1 MADGNERAFE
11 SGSREEEEFNNLLSA
26 AAKKI
31 NKSPDEGSKPA
42 PAPSSSSSGG
52 GKLTQEQIEALLNS
66 APPAGEITDEFIE
79 EVMNNTELESAKK
92 EKEAQDSLA
101 GAKAVPMDNDETD
114 RIVSMFE
121 AELNS
126 EKNGGRASA
135 GDDGIIIVNT
145 SPDGIPEEIVG
156 KKHKNLGFI
165 ITVAAAV
172 VAFALGFCVCFLFFS
187 DFIKSGSEEFAI
199 KAANALN
206 SQFPVNND
214 LYIYKAYVKD
224 GTASTECIL
233 YGAVDYNGETKMDIY
248 RVVVRDEDP
257 NKISVYYTVDEND
270 ESYIAMKNSSDSE
283 VKVQASILKNYSDTI
298 MAADKEIR
306 IGVPEWEKI
315 DCTKIN
321 RNITSS
327 QKK

>member
-1 MADGNERAFE
+1 MADDNERAFE

-31 NKSPDEGSKPA
+31 NKSPDEGSHSA
-42 PAPSSSSSGG
+42 PPPSSSSSGGG

-79 EVMNNTELESAKK
+79 EVMNNTELEAAKK
-92 EKEAQDSLA
+92 EEE
-101 GAKAVPMDNDETD
+101 AKATAAENDETE
-114 RIVSMFE
+114 RAVSMFE

-126 EKNGGRASA
+126 EKNIGKTSV

-145 SPDGIPEEIVG
+145 SPDGIPEEIAG

-187 DFIKSGSEEFAI
+187 DFIKSGNEEFAI

-214 LYIYKAYVKD
+214 LYIYKAYVKN
-224 GTASTECIL
+224 GSAATECIL

-248 RVVVRDEDP
+248 RVVVRNEDP

-298 MAADKEIR
+298 LAADKEIR

-327 QKK
+327 QIK

>member
-1 MADGNERAFE
+1 MKGLNKMADGNERAFE

-31 NKSPDEGSKPA
+31 NKSPDEGSQPA
-42 PAPSSSSSGG
+42 PPPSSPSSGG

-66 APPAGEITDEFIE
+66 APPAGEITDEFIDQ
-79 EVMNNTELESAKK
+79 VMNNTELEATKK
-92 EKEAQDSLA
+92 EEEAKTLA
-101 GAKAVPMDNDETD
+101 AENDETE
-114 RIVSMFE
+114 RAVSMFE

-126 EKNGGRASA
+126 EKNGGKTSV

-165 ITVAAAV
+165 ITAAATV

-224 GTASTECIL
+224 GSAATECIL
-233 YGAVDYNGETKMDIY
+233 YGAVDYNGETRMDIY
-248 RVVVRDEDP
+248 RVVVRDEEP

>member
-11 SGSREEEEFNNLLSA
+11 SGSREEDEFNSVLSA

-31 NKSPDEGSKPA
+31 NKAPGESSASVPASASP
-42 PAPSSSSSGG
+42 SSGG

-79 EVMNNTELESAKK
+79 EVMNNTELKSA
-92 EKEAQDSLA
+92 EKNDGGSSGLS
-101 GAKAVPMDNDETD
+101 GAKAVHMDNDETD
-114 RIVSMFE
+114 RIVSKFE
-121 AELNS
+121 EELKAEKHG
-126 EKNGGRASA
+126 EE
-135 GDDGIIIVNT
+135 DGIIIVNT

-156 KKHKNLGFI
+156 KKRKNLGFI

-187 DFIKSGSEEFAI
+187 DFVKSGSEEFAI

-206 SQFPVNND
+206 SQFPVNNE
-214 LYIYKAYVKD
+214 LYVYKAYVKD
-224 GTASTECIL
+224 GAAATECIL
-233 YGAVDYNGETKMDIY
+233 YGAVDYNGEIDIDIY
-248 RVVVRDEDP
+248 RVVVRDEEP

-270 ESYIAMKNSSDSE
+270 ESYIAMKNSTDSE

-298 MAADKEIR
+298 KAADKEIR
-306 IGVPEWEKI
+306 IGVPEWEEI

-327 QKK
+327 QVK